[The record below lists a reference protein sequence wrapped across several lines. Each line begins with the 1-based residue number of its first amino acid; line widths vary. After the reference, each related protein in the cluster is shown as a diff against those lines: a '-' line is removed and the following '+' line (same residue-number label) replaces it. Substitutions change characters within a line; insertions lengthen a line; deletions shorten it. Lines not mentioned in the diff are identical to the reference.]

1 MTSTLEPQTQPQ
13 TQSTV
18 DDVALEQQRDA
29 EKLEKEMQ
37 AGPVIPD
44 PQLPL
49 AEHIR
54 QLERVVAEEERVAKE
69 RREEEQQA
77 QATSIAAAPSVP
89 TSAAAAPTAAA
100 PSVPA
105 SATAAP
111 IAPTVASGS
120 GAQAV
125 TEVRNHSGSK
135 RTIVRRGTK
144 RRSILSCPVSS
155 TTFRNR

>member
-1 MTSTLEPQTQPQ
+1 MTSTLDPQTQPQ

-37 AGPVIPD
+37 ADHVIPD
-44 PQLPL
+44 PQPPL
-49 AEHIR
+49 AEQIR
-54 QLERVVAEEERVAKE
+54 QLERVVAEEE

-89 TSAAAAPTAAA
+89 T
-100 PSVPA
+100 

>member
-1 MTSTLEPQTQPQ
+1 MTSTLDPQTQPQ

-29 EKLEKEMQ
+29 EKLEKEME
-37 AGPVIPD
+37 AGDVIPD
-44 PQLPL
+44 PRPPL
-49 AEHIR
+49 AEQIR
-54 QLERVVAEEERVAKE
+54 QLERVVAGEE

-77 QATSIAAAPSVP
+77 RATSIAAAPSVP

>member
-49 AEHIR
+49 AEQIR

-77 QATSIAAAPSVP
+77 QARSIAAAPSVP
-89 TSAAAAPTAAA
+89 TSAT
-100 PSVPA
+100 V
-105 SATAAP
+105 AP

-155 TTFRNR
+155 TTFQNR